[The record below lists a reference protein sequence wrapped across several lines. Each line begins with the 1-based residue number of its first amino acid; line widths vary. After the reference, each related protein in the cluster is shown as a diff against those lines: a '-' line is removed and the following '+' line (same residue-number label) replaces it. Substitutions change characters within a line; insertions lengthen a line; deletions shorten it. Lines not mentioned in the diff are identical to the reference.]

1 MDKSVE
7 ILAVYIVEEKPAVIS
22 LLNEGGYDSLPF
34 EASIFEVNESVAE
47 NILDERFVRKLS
59 ENIFPYRNVVP
70 EAAQTAAE
78 AGSGAGAGAAAE
90 GGNHATWIAKIVEVG
105 AGLVNQAKQES
116 NTRAALQAQ
125 YDLKSR
131 QTQSEIELAQQR
143 AKQDF
148 AFELRKAQ
156 EASAEN
162 NTQKNLILLLGVVGI
177 LAITFYAVRRGNK

>member
-59 ENIFPYRNVVP
+59 ENVFPYRNVIP

-78 AGSGAGAGAAAE
+78 AGSAAE
-90 GGNHATWIAKIVEVG
+90 GVNPATWIAKIVEVG

-131 QTQSEIELAQQR
+131 QTQSEIELAKQR

>member
-1 MDKSVE
+1 M
-7 ILAVYIVEEKPAVIS
+7 
-22 LLNEGGYDSLPF
+22 
-34 EASIFEVNESVAE
+34 
-47 NILDERFVRKLS
+47 
-59 ENIFPYRNVVP
+59 
-70 EAAQTAAE
+70 
-78 AGSGAGAGAAAE
+78 
-90 GGNHATWIAKIVEVG
+90 EVG

-131 QTQSEIELAQQR
+131 QTQSEIELAKQR

-156 EASAEN
+156 EVSAEN